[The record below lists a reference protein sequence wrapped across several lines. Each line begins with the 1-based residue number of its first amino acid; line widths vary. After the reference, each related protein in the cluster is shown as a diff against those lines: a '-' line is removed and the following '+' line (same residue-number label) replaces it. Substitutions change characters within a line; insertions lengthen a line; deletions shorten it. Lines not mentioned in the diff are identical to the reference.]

1 MPLQARRDMPVD
13 LANFL
18 AALNYES
25 DSDPAIKEKR
35 AKLYPCW
42 DTNGNGFL
50 SLAEV
55 DLGLKT
61 TLTR

>member
-1 MPLQARRDMPVD
+1 MNRDQPAD
-13 LANFL
+13 LGLFL
-18 AALNYES
+18 AALEYES
-25 DSDPAIKEKR
+25 DSDPVIKEKR

-42 DTNGNGFL
+42 DINGNGFL

-61 TLTR
+61 TLAR

>member
-1 MPLQARRDMPVD
+1 MPVD